1 MNKAREAATAE
12 VNSRIKVHTKNIE
25 NRKKGTVKSSPGFC
39 RDIEVYANEYRV
51 DEKIIIEG
59 IKGIYNALIKTGNY
73 SIAAR
78 IAKEHE
84 ID

>member
-51 DEKIIIEG
+51 DEK
-59 IKGIYNALIKTGNY
+59 
-73 SIAAR
+73 
-78 IAKEHE
+78 
-84 ID
+84 